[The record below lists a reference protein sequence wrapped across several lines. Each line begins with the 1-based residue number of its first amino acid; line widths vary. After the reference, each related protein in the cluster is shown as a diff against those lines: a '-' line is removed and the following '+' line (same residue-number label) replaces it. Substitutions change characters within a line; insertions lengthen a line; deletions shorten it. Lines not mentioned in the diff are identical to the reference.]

1 MTSINIFTIL
11 VTVLVLIIPSATA
24 ITVTAEPLGTTL
36 QSHSVNG
43 ITQYSFDASPDG
55 KAIQRVGLDVPTGTE
70 VTYIITYGSGSTA
83 TGTMHYFNNGFYQQT
98 SEITLEGESSTYTY
112 VGLQEVGRFYVSGY
126 ARNETSP
133 GVWQTGHVI
142 YGSTAGVTAL
152 QNDFVFNPIT
162 GDPTIYKIQITAT
175 NPINVAVFTAPR
187 ADVAAATQKS
197 FLDVMN
203 EWVQFATAMTQTVL
217 GIVTSAVKWLK
228 FFFIDN
234 LGMTIALYI
243 TGSLVIAARTS
254 RGNPIKVLR
263 QFLKDQAT
271 LYRFM
276 ISMWESIV
284 NIISNFRGI
293 FRI

>member
-1 MTSINIFTIL
+1 MTSTNIFTIL
-11 VTVLVLIIPSATA
+11 IIAFILVIPSATA
-24 ITVTAEPLGTTL
+24 ITVTAEPLGVTL

-98 SEITLEGESSTYTY
+98 SEITLEGETSTYTY

-152 QNDFVFNPIT
+152 QNDFVFNPIS
-162 GDPTIYKIQITAT
+162 GDPTIYKIQITST

-197 FLDVMN
+197 FLDVMD
-203 EWVQFATAMTQTVL
+203 EWIAFATSL
-217 GIVTSAVKWLK
+217 GGTIYGVVTSAVKWTK
-228 FFFIDN
+228 FFFVDN
-234 LGMTIALYI
+234 IGMTIALYI
-243 TGSLVIAARTS
+243 TGSLAIAARTS
-254 RGNPIKVLR
+254 RGNPIKVLK
-263 QFLKDQAT
+263 QFLKDQTA
-271 LYRFM
+271 LYRF
-276 ISMWESIV
+276 IVSMWESIV